1 MSIRPDGEGSPR
13 TVLWLLI
20 ACLVAWLAPLL
31 LQPPVP
37 LPPGAALLDHVD
49 LTGHYWHYWHF
60 ARAVELGQPILSS
73 TDIYFPVG
81 GDHVL
86 HRGGHLLVVLSWP
99 IVALTK
105 DPALATNLLS
115 LGSLAITCFAGAVLA
130 RRFSPRLPVLLLGA
144 VGLGTHRALFHQLRQ
159 GQTEEVLV
167 GLIVF
172 ALLATGTA
180 LGGGRRLWV
189 LLAGALLAL
198 CLYANLEFGV
208 FLAMLAACAAAAM
221 PGALRAVT
229 LRRAVA
235 VAGVAG
241 LLASPALVVF
251 WLHSHQA
258 LGGSVGYSGGEAGRD
273 LYYLI
278 QATQSVSLG
287 SLIGRGE
294 VEVGLQ
300 PSLVLLGF
308 AAVGLF
314 LSPRRE
320 RVFWA
325 VVAVMF
331 ATLSLGPELRVGE
344 LDESVGGG
352 LRLPLYYLCQV
363 VPFLSRLHFPLRF
376 LIVAHLGLVALAA
389 LGAEALIARAKPD
402 LRRWV
407 VAAVA
412 VAALVVAGE
421 HLTGWQAL
429 DTVPAPGAP
438 SESTALLSAGEGD
451 FAIIEVPSFD
461 TTSIETHSHYLQR
474 CLHRRP
480 TLDGMGAGFL
490 IPAPIR
496 ELTGTHHLL
505 STIRLAQGVVAD
517 PVWTPKPASRDDLEL
532 LGAMGFRYLVVRH
545 ELLEPMASSD
555 ISLLLE
561 RWLPPPVVTAD
572 AEVYTLPSP
581 DGEPARII
589 SVEHSRGVLQAY
601 LEQGRP

>member
-1 MSIRPDGEGSPR
+1 MLMRSEDKGTPFAL
-13 TVLWLLI
+13 LWLLV
-20 ACLVAWLAPLL
+20 ACLLAWLAPLVL
-31 LQPPVP
+31 HAPVP
-37 LPPGAALLDHVD
+37 LPPGGALLDHVD

-115 LGSLAITCFAGAVLA
+115 LGSLAVTCLAGAVLA
-130 RRFSPRLPVLLLGA
+130 RRFSPRLSVLLVGA

-172 ALLATGTA
+172 ALLASGAA
-180 LGGGRRLWV
+180 LFSGRRLWV

-208 FLAMLAACAAAAM
+208 FLAMLAACAAAAS
-221 PGALRAVT
+221 PASLRGAT
-229 LRRAVA
+229 MRRAVA
-235 VAGVAG
+235 VAAVAG
-241 LLASPALVVF
+241 LLASPVLVLF

-287 SLIGRGE
+287 SLIGRGGS
-294 VEVGLQ
+294 EVGLQ
-300 PSLVLLGF
+300 PSLVLLGL
-308 AAVGLF
+308 AAVGLA

-325 VVAVMF
+325 VVTVVF

-344 LDESVGGG
+344 LDASVGGG

-363 VPFLSRLHFPLRF
+363 VPFLSRLHFPVRF

-389 LGAEALIARAKPD
+389 LGAEVLLTRAKPGH
-402 LRRWV
+402 RRWV
-407 VAAVA
+407 AAAVA

-429 DTVPAPGAP
+429 DTLPAPGAP
-438 SESTALLSAGEGD
+438 TESTALLSADEGE

-461 TTSIETHSHYLQR
+461 TTAIETHAHYLQR
-474 CLHRRP
+474 CLHGRP
-480 TLDGMGAGFL
+480 ALDGMGAGFL
-490 IPAPIR
+490 IPAPIQ
-496 ELTGTHHLL
+496 ELTATHHLL
-505 STIRLAQGVVAD
+505 SRIRLAQGVVAD
-517 PVWTPKPASRDDLEL
+517 PSWTPRPASREDLEL
-532 LGAMGFRYLVVRH
+532 LGAMGFRYVVVRH
-545 ELLEPMASSD
+545 DLLEPMASAE
-555 ISLLLE
+555 ISQLLG

-572 AEVYTLPSP
+572 ADVYTLPTP
-581 DGEPARII
+581 DGEPAQIL
-589 SVEHSRGVLQAY
+589 SVGHARSVLQAY
-601 LEQGRP
+601 LEQGRL